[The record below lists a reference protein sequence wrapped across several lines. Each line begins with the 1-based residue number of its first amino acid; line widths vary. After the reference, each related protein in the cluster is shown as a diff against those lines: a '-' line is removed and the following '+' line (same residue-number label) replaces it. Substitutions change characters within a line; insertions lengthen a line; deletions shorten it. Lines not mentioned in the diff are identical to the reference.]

1 MDQGRL
7 TGTEDD
13 PAVQA
18 VAGRALELVQDGARV
33 GLGSGRAAEQFIRAL
48 ATSRRHVRCV
58 ATSSASAALATGL
71 GLTVVTL
78 DDVSHLDLTVDGA
91 DEVDPRLNLIKG
103 YGRAMVR
110 EKIVAA
116 ASKHRVYLVGPEKL
130 VPVLGARGRLPV
142 EVLRFGLAVVR
153 GKLEEM
159 GIPSTPVV
167 ADDGELWFSDN
178 GNVIL
183 TCQVGPIADPVA
195 LERQIT
201 SLPGVVGTGLFLGMA
216 DAVLVQNGDQL
227 EVRQKPVVG

>member
-1 MDQGRL
+1 MTHIDKAL
-7 TGTEDD
+7 DY
-13 PAVQA
+13 
-18 VAGRALELVQDGARV
+18 VADGMSV

-48 ATSRRHVRCV
+48 ATRGRHVRCV
-58 ATSSASAALATGL
+58 ATSNASGELASSL

-91 DEVDPRLNLIKG
+91 DEVDPQLNLIKG

-116 ASKHRVYLVGPEKL
+116 ASRHRIFLVGPEKV
-130 VPVLGARGRLPV
+130 VPVLGTRGKLPV

-153 GKLEEM
+153 GKLEEL
-159 GIPSTPVV
+159 GIPSTPITT
-167 ADDGELWFSDN
+167 DHGQLWFSDN

-201 SLPGVVGTGLFLGMA
+201 GIPGVVGTGLFLGMA
-216 DAVLVQNGDQL
+216 DAVLIQNGDEL
-227 EVRQKPVVG
+227 EVRQKPVV

>member
-1 MDQGRL
+1 MTNIDKAL
-7 TGTEDD
+7 DY
-13 PAVQA
+13 
-18 VAGRALELVQDGARV
+18 VADGMTV
-33 GLGSGRAAEQFIRAL
+33 GLGSGRAAERFIRAL
-48 ATSRRHVRCV
+48 AGGGRHVRCV
-58 ATSSASAALATGL
+58 ATSTTSGELAKSL
-71 GLTVVTL
+71 GLPVVTL

-91 DEVDPRLNLIKG
+91 DEVDPQLNLIKG
-103 YGRAMVR
+103 YGRALVR

-130 VPVLGARGRLPV
+130 VPVLGTRGRLPV

-159 GIPSTPVV
+159 GVPSTPVT
-167 ADDGELWFSDN
+167 ADDGEWWFSDN

-201 SLPGVVGTGLFLGMA
+201 SIPGVVGTGLFLGMA
-216 DAVLVQNGDQL
+216 DAVLIQNGDQL

>member
-1 MDQGRL
+1 MTHIDKAL
-7 TGTEDD
+7 DY
-13 PAVQA
+13 
-18 VAGRALELVQDGARV
+18 VADGMSL

-48 ATSRRHVRCV
+48 AARGRHVRCV
-58 ATSSASAALATGL
+58 ATSNASGQLAASL

-116 ASKHRVYLVGPEKL
+116 ASRHRIYLVGPEKL
-130 VPVLGARGRLPV
+130 VPVLGTRGKLPV
-142 EVLRFGLAVVR
+142 EVLRFGLPVVR
-153 GKLEEM
+153 GKLEEL
-159 GIPSTPVV
+159 GIPSTPVT
-167 ADDGELWFSDN
+167 ADGGELWVSDN

-183 TCQVGPIADPVA
+183 TCQVGPIADPVG

-201 SLPGVVGTGLFLGMA
+201 GIPGVVGTGLFLGMA
-216 DAVLVQNGDQL
+216 DAVLIQDGDRL
-227 EVRQKPVVG
+227 EVRQKPMVG

>member
-1 MDQGRL
+1 MTHIDKAL
-7 TGTEDD
+7 DY
-13 PAVQA
+13 
-18 VAGRALELVQDGARV
+18 VADGMSL

-48 ATSRRHVRCV
+48 AASGRNVRCV
-58 ATSSASAALATGL
+58 ATSTASGTLAKGL

-91 DEVDPRLNLIKG
+91 DEVDPHLNLIKG
-103 YGRAMVR
+103 YGRALVR

-130 VPVLGARGRLPV
+130 VPVLGTRGQLPV

-159 GIPSTPVV
+159 GIPSTPIT

-183 TCQVGPIADPVA
+183 TCQVEPIVDAVA
-195 LERQIT
+195 LEQRIAGI
-201 SLPGVVGTGLFLGMA
+201 PGVVGTGLFLGMA

-227 EVRQKPVVG
+227 EVRQKPGL